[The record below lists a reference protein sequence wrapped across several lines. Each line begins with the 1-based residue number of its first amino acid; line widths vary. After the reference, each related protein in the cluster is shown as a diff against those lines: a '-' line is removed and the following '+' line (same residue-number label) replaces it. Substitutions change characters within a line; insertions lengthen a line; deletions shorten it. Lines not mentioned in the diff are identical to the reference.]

1 MFSVFNMTH
10 EIVIIN
16 YLYHQR
22 LEDPFKGVAVM
33 KRFGKILEN
42 LCLSPSLP
50 PLSRSLSRLLFHNNT
65 LTQSK
70 NDIPASIFYLS
81 TEQNKKYILDSKKAS
96 NDSNI
101 CISAS
106 MKSLRR
112 MDM

>member
-42 LCLSPSLP
+42 LSVSLPLSPLSLA
-50 PLSRSLSRLLFHNNT
+50 LSL
-65 LTQSK
+65 
-70 NDIPASIFYLS
+70 DFYF
-81 TEQNKKYILDSKKAS
+81 TITP
-96 NDSNI
+96 
-101 CISAS
+101 
-106 MKSLRR
+106 
-112 MDM
+112 